1 MTKQQQ
7 TRLAPLIGHK
17 ASLLLPFVLLIFL
30 SPFQQL
36 LFCLL
41 LNHVAPPTHIPGLL
55 FEAEFPVEVSGGG
68 SNERWDTCYLRL
80 HVRH

>member
-17 ASLLLPFVLLIFL
+17 ASLLLPFVLLIATFPAALVL
-30 SPFQQL
+30 SAVEPRRP
-36 LFCLL
+36 
-41 LNHVAPPTHIPGLL
+41 PPTHIPGLL